1 MNNLPKHLKC
11 IAPLLVLTVL
21 QLSACSNAAAVAD
34 NSGVDNT
41 GVNNAA
47 ATPQNS
53 GRSGYQL
60 QVLKDCKVLSER
72 TLNTQELKLYQE
84 LQLAEQRMKQLEAPL
99 KKMEVELATQSK
111 ALEHV
116 TSQIEQQAGQRQ
128 GPDPSLLEQQ
138 AEFSNKI
145 SAVVDSHQADID
157 ALSSQGQY
165 IATVATEFEQLVIK
179 PLDKGSYDQIR
190 LFPSGDKA
198 PTDCQQGMFFSA
210 AR

>member
-1 MNNLPKHLKC
+1 MNHLPKHLKF
-11 IAPLLVLTVL
+11 IAPVLVLTAL
-21 QLSACSNAAAVAD
+21 QLGACSNA
-34 NSGVDNT
+34 G
-41 GVNNAA
+41 AA
-47 ATPQNS
+47 ADSSALANAGTQSQNS
-53 GRSGYQL
+53 GGSSYQL

-72 TLNTQELKLYQE
+72 PLNAQELKLYQE

-99 KKMEVELATQSK
+99 KQMEVELATQSK
-111 ALEHV
+111 ALEHL

-128 GPDPSLLEQQ
+128 GPDPQLLAQQ

-190 LFPSGDKA
+190 LFPQGDKA

-210 AR
+210 SR

>member
-1 MNNLPKHLKC
+1 MNNLPKHLKFFG
-11 IAPLLVLTVL
+11 PLLVLTML
-21 QLSACSNAAAVAD
+21 QLSACSNATATAVAD
-34 NSGVDNT
+34 QSGVDSA
-41 GVNNAA
+41 GAK
-47 ATPQNS
+47 PQNS

-60 QVLKDCKVLSER
+60 QVLKNCKVLSER
-72 TLNTQELKLYQE
+72 ALNAQELKLYQE

-99 KKMEVELATQSK
+99 KQMEVELATQSK
-111 ALEHV
+111 ALEHL

-128 GPDPSLLEQQ
+128 GPDPQLLAQQ
-138 AEFSNKI
+138 AEFSSRI

-190 LFPSGDKA
+190 LFPQGDKA

-210 AR
+210 SR